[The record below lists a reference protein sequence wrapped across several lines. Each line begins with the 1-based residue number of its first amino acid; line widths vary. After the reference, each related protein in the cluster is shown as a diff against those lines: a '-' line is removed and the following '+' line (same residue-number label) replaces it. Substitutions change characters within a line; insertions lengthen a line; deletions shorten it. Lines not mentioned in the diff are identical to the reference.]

1 MSTSGNPQIKI
12 IGKNFGSN
20 DLSISRE
27 VLIGSVPCESTN
39 PIDDTSILCNI
50 PEFVGYEL
58 DVVVRI
64 DGQSGT
70 GSKLFSYAPPVV
82 TR

>member
-1 MSTSGNPQIKI
+1 MSTSGGAQIKI
-12 IGKNFGSN
+12 IGKNFGSS
-20 DLSISRE
+20 DSISRE
-27 VLIGSVPCESTN
+27 VLIGSVPCQSTN
-39 PIDDTSILCNI
+39 PIGDTSILCNI